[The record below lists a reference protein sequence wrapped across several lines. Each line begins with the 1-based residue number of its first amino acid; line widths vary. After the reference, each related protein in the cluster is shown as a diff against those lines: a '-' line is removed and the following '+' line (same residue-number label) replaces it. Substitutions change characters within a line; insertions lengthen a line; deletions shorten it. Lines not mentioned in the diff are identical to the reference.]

1 MLELDCLSAEGTPP
15 IPKSES
21 GTRRKRISSSKK
33 SSNLRAFFL
42 EWIVGRRSGRT
53 RSARRD
59 DRTGRRSRIIEDAGV
74 ALSPE
79 GIGDIVRRLPRDG
92 EDRVRSR
99 IGGVPD
105 LDEGPLGVGDYEI
118 NLLDGAFDV
127 GGTAVLAEVQIPDV
141 DAFPAPPGWSRHILR
156 CPRHPFW

>member
-59 DRTGRRSRIIEDAGV
+59 DRTVRRSRIIEDAGV